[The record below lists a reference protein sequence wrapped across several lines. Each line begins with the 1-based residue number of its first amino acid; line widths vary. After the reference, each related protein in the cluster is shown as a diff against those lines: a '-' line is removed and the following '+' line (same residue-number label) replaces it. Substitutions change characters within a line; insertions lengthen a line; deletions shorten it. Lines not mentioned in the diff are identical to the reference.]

1 LPKQKNPF
9 WSFFASVYLTITLL
23 VLTVVLS
30 IVGTFIPQQDA
41 AREFAQGI
49 PPGLASFL
57 QTMQVFDLFHSVW
70 FFLLMLLLSL
80 NLIVCSLNRWPLTW
94 KQFRGAPF
102 TGDEEG
108 LFRGLG
114 TERIFLCDED
124 VVTMAGRLESLLS
137 RRYRQISRNQE
148 KGDTVII
155 YGERGRY
162 SRFAVYVV
170 HLSLQ
175 LLILGALTGAFWGW
189 EGYVNIG
196 EGETADTI
204 DLKGGKGTKALPFT
218 IRCDK
223 FVVEFYK
230 NGAPKTYR
238 SDLTFL
244 KEGKTFYQGPV
255 LVNHPVSLGGVRV
268 YQASYGSSPDG
279 RASLAFV
286 RDGQEEKTI
295 KVGSGESFSL
305 PGKEGTVQ
313 IVRLEENLMQMGPA
327 VKLLVNSGPG
337 EVSFWVFQH
346 IDKIREM
353 NPGVTEQVPMFNPA
367 LFKPYRFSLR
377 GIEERYYTGLQVTR
391 DPGAPLVAAAA
402 VLMMVG
408 LIGTF
413 FSSHRRIWIKI
424 QPAGEKTRISI
435 AARSNKHPVVLDREV
450 SQLAERIKVNLEK
463 GST

>member
-1 LPKQKNPF
+1 MPKQKNPF

-23 VLTVVLS
+23 VFTVVLS

-80 NLIVCSLNRWPLTW
+80 NLIVCSLNRWSLTW

-102 TGDEEG
+102 SGEEG
-108 LFRGLG
+108 FFRGLSP
-114 TERIFLCDED
+114 ERIFLCDED
-124 VVTMAGRLESLLS
+124 VGTMTGRLEGLLS
-137 RRYRQISRNQE
+137 RKYRKISKNQE
-148 KGDTVII
+148 KEDTVII
-155 YGERGRY
+155 FGERGRY

-170 HLSLQ
+170 HLSLL
-175 LLILGALTGAFWGW
+175 LLILGALMGAFWGW

-196 EGETADTI
+196 EGETADAI

-223 FVVEFYK
+223 FIVAFYE

-244 KEGKTFYQGPV
+244 KDGKTLYQGHL
-255 LVNHPVSLGGVRV
+255 LVNHPISLEGVRV

-279 RASLAFV
+279 RASLAFS
-286 RDGQEEKTI
+286 RGGQEGKII
-295 KVGSGESFSL
+295 KVGPGESFSL
-305 PGKEGTVQ
+305 PEKEGTVQ
-313 IVRLEENLMQMGPA
+313 IARMEENLMQMGPA
-327 VKLLVNSGPG
+327 VKILVRSGQG

-367 LFKPYRFSLR
+367 LFKPYLFVLK
-377 GIEERYYTGLQVTR
+377 GIEERYYTGLQVSR

-424 QPAGEKTRISI
+424 QPAGEKTKISV

-450 SQLAERIKVNLEK
+450 RQLTEQIKVSLEK
-463 GST
+463 EST

>member
-1 LPKQKNPF
+1 MPKQKNPF

-23 VLTVVLS
+23 VFTVVLS

-80 NLIVCSLNRWPLTW
+80 NLIVCSLNRWSLTW

-102 TGDEEG
+102 SGEEG
-108 LFRGLG
+108 FFRGLSP
-114 TERIFLCDED
+114 ERIFLCDED
-124 VVTMAGRLESLLS
+124 VGTMTGRLEGLLS
-137 RRYRQISRNQE
+137 RKYRKISKNQE
-148 KGDTVII
+148 KEDTVII
-155 YGERGRY
+155 FGERGRY

-170 HLSLQ
+170 HLSLL
-175 LLILGALTGAFWGW
+175 LLILGALMGAFWGW

-196 EGETADTI
+196 EGETADAI

-218 IRCDK
+218 VRCDK
-223 FVVEFYK
+223 FIVAFYE

-244 KEGKTFYQGPV
+244 KDGKTLYQGPL
-255 LVNHPVSLGGVRV
+255 LVNHPISLEGVRV

-279 RASLAFV
+279 RASLAFS
-286 RDGQEEKTI
+286 RGGQEGKII
-295 KVGSGESFSL
+295 KVGPGESFSL
-305 PGKEGTVQ
+305 QEKEGTVQ
-313 IVRLEENLMQMGPA
+313 IARMEENLMQMGPA
-327 VKLLVNSGPG
+327 VKILVRSGQG

-353 NPGVTEQVPMFNPA
+353 NHGVTEQVQMFNPA
-367 LFKPYRFSLR
+367 LFKPYLFVLK
-377 GIEERYYTGLQVTR
+377 GIEERYYTGLQVSR

-424 QPAGEKTRISI
+424 QPAGEKTKISV

-450 SQLAERIKVNLEK
+450 RQLTEQIKVSLEK
-463 GST
+463 EST

>member
-23 VLTVVLS
+23 VFTVVLS
-30 IVGTFIPQQDA
+30 IAGTFIPQQDA

-57 QTMQVFDLFHSVW
+57 QSMQAFDVFHSVW

-102 TGDEEG
+102 TGEEG
-108 LFRGLG
+108 LFRGLSP
-114 TERIFLCDED
+114 ERIFLCGED
-124 VVTMAGRLESLLS
+124 VGTVTGRMEGLL
-137 RRYRQISRNQE
+137 RRKYRKISRNQE
-148 KGDTVII
+148 REEAVII
-155 YGERGRY
+155 CGERGRY
-162 SRFAVYVV
+162 SRFAVYAV
-170 HLSLQ
+170 HLSL
-175 LLILGALTGAFWGW
+175 LFLIIGALAGAFWGW
-189 EGYVNIG
+189 EGYVNVG
-196 EGETADTI
+196 EGETADAI
-204 DLKGGKGTKALPFT
+204 DLKGSKGTKKLPFT

-223 FVVEFYK
+223 FLVAFYE

-244 KEGKTFYQGPV
+244 KDGKTIFQGPL
-255 LVNHPVSLGGVRV
+255 LVNHPISLEGVRI
-268 YQASYGSSPDG
+268 YQASFGSSPDG
-279 RASLAFV
+279 LASLALS
-286 RDGQEEKTI
+286 RGGGEEKI
-295 KVGSGESFSL
+295 VKVGPGESFPL
-305 PGKEGTVQ
+305 PGKEGTGQ
-313 IVRLEENLMQMGPA
+313 IVRMEENLMKMGPA
-327 VKLLVNSGPG
+327 VKIVVHSREG

-367 LFKPYRFSLR
+367 LFKPYVFGLK
-377 GIEERYYTGLQVTR
+377 GIEERHYTGLQVSR
-391 DPGAPLVAAAA
+391 DPGAPLVASAA
-402 VLMMVG
+402 VLMMIG

-424 QPAGEKTRISI
+424 QRAGEETRISI
-435 AARSNKHPVVLDREV
+435 AASTNKHHAVLDREV
-450 SQLAERIKVNLEK
+450 RQLTEQIKISLEK
-463 GST
+463 GTT

>member
-1 LPKQKNPF
+1 
-9 WSFFASVYLTITLL
+9 
-23 VLTVVLS
+23 
-30 IVGTFIPQQDA
+30 
-41 AREFAQGI
+41 
-49 PPGLASFL
+49 
-57 QTMQVFDLFHSVW
+57 
-70 FFLLMLLLSL
+70 MLLLSM

-94 KQFRGAPF
+94 KKFRGTPF
-102 TGDEEG
+102 ANEEG
-108 LFRGLG
+108 LFRGLSP
-114 TERIFLCDED
+114 EHIFLCDED
-124 VVTMAGRLESLLS
+124 VGTTTGRLEGLLS
-137 RRYRQISRNQE
+137 RKYGKISKNKE
-148 KGDTVII
+148 KEDALII
-155 YGERGRY
+155 FGERGRY

-175 LLILGALTGAFWGW
+175 LLILGALMGAYWGW

-196 EGETADTI
+196 EGDTADAI

-223 FVVEFYK
+223 FMVAFYE

-244 KEGKTFYQGPV
+244 KDGKTILQGPL
-255 LVNHPVSLGGVRV
+255 LVNHPVSLEGIRV

-279 RASLAFV
+279 RASLAFS
-286 RDGQEEKTI
+286 RGGKEGEII
-295 KVGSGESFSL
+295 KVGPGESFPL

-327 VKLLVNSGPG
+327 VKILVRSGQG
-337 EVSFWVFQH
+337 EVSFWVFRN

-367 LFKPYRFSLR
+367 MFKPYLFVLK
-377 GIEERYYTGLQVTR
+377 GIEERYYTGLQVIR

-424 QPAGEKTRISI
+424 QRLGEKTKISV
-435 AARSNKHPVVLDREV
+435 AARTNKHPVILDREV
-450 SQLAERIKVNLEK
+450 QHLTEQIKVSLEK

>member
-23 VLTVVLS
+23 VFTVVLS
-30 IVGTFIPQQDA
+30 IVGTFIPQQDV
-41 AREFAQGI
+41 AREFAKGI

-57 QTMQVFDLFHSVW
+57 QTMQAFDLFHSVW
-70 FFLLMLLLSL
+70 FFLLMLLLFL

-94 KQFRGAPF
+94 KQFRGTTF
-102 TGDEEG
+102 HGEEG
-108 LFRGLG
+108 LFRGLNP
-114 TERIFLCDED
+114 ECIFLSGED
-124 VVTMAGRLESLLS
+124 VGTMAGRLEGLLS
-137 RRYRQISRNQE
+137 RKYRKISKNQE
-148 KGDTVII
+148 KEDAVII
-155 YGERGRY
+155 YGEKGRY
-162 SRFAVYVV
+162 SRFAVYAV
-170 HLSLQ
+170 HLSVL
-175 LLILGALTGAFWGW
+175 LLILGVLTGAFWGW

-196 EGETADTI
+196 EGETADAI
-204 DLKGGKGTKALPFT
+204 DLKGGKGTKTLPFT

-223 FVVEFYK
+223 FIVAFYE

-244 KEGKTFYQGPV
+244 KDSKTIYQGPL
-255 LVNHPVSLGGVRV
+255 LVNHPISLEGVRI

-279 RASLAFV
+279 RAMLAFS
-286 RDGQEEKTI
+286 RNGQEGKEI
-295 KVGSGESFSL
+295 KIGPGESFSL
-305 PGKEGTVQ
+305 PEKEGTFQ
-313 IVRLEENLMQMGPA
+313 IVRLEENLMKMGPA
-327 VKLLVNSGPG
+327 VKILVRSGQG
-337 EVSFWVFQH
+337 EVSFWIFQH

-367 LFKPYRFSLR
+367 LFKPYSFVLK
-377 GIEERYYTGLQVTR
+377 GIEERHYTGLQVSR
-391 DPGAPLVAAAA
+391 DPGAPLVATAA
-402 VLMMVG
+402 VLMIVG

-424 QPAGEKTRISI
+424 QPAGEKTKISV

-450 SQLAERIKVNLEK
+450 RQLTEQIKVSLEK

>member
-1 LPKQKNPF
+1 LPKQKNLF
-9 WSFFASVYLTITLL
+9 WSFFSSVYLTITLL
-23 VLTVVLS
+23 VLTVLLS
-30 IVGTFIPQQDA
+30 TVGTFIPQQDA
-41 AREFAQGI
+41 AREFAQVI

-57 QTMQVFDLFHSVW
+57 QAMQVFDLFHSVW

-94 KQFRGAPF
+94 KQFGGAPF
-102 TGDEEG
+102 AGEEG

-114 TERIFLCDED
+114 PERIFLCDED
-124 VVTMAGRLESLLS
+124 VGTMTGRLEGLLS
-137 RRYRQISRNQE
+137 RKFRKISKNTE
-148 KGDTVII
+148 KEDTVII

-170 HLSLQ
+170 HLSLL
-175 LLILGALTGAFWGW
+175 LLIMGALTGAFWGW

-196 EGETADTI
+196 EGETADAI

-223 FVVEFYK
+223 FIVAFYE

-244 KEGKTFYQGPV
+244 KDGKTLYQAPL
-255 LVNHPVSLGGVRV
+255 LVNHPISLEGIRV

-279 RASLAFV
+279 RASLAFA
-286 RDGQEEKTI
+286 RGGQEEKII
-295 KVGSGESFSL
+295 KIGPGESFSL
-305 PGKEGTVQ
+305 PEKEGTVQ

-327 VKLLVNSGPG
+327 AKILVRSGQG

-367 LFKPYRFSLR
+367 QFKPYLFVLK
-377 GIEERYYTGLQVTR
+377 GIEERYYTGLQVSR
-391 DPGAPLVAAAA
+391 DPGAPLVAAAG

-424 QPAGEKTRISI
+424 QPAGEKTKISI
-435 AARSNKHPVVLDREV
+435 AARSNKHPVILEREV
-450 SQLAERIKVNLEK
+450 RQLTELIKVSLEK

>member
-23 VLTVVLS
+23 VFTVVLS

-80 NLIVCSLNRWPLTW
+80 NLIVCSLNRWSLTW

-102 TGDEEG
+102 SGEEG
-108 LFRGLG
+108 FFRGLSP
-114 TERIFLCDED
+114 ERIFLCDED
-124 VVTMAGRLESLLS
+124 VGTMTGRLEGLLS
-137 RRYRQISRNQE
+137 RKYRKISKNQE
-148 KGDTVII
+148 KEDTVII
-155 YGERGRY
+155 FGERGRY

-170 HLSLQ
+170 HLSLL
-175 LLILGALTGAFWGW
+175 LLILGALMGAFWGW

-196 EGETADTI
+196 EGETADAI

-223 FVVEFYK
+223 FIVAFYE

-244 KEGKTFYQGPV
+244 KDGKTLYQGPL
-255 LVNHPVSLGGVRV
+255 LVNHPISLEGVRV

-279 RASLAFV
+279 RASLAFS
-286 RDGQEEKTI
+286 RGGQEGKII
-295 KVGSGESFSL
+295 KVGPGESFSL
-305 PGKEGTVQ
+305 PEKEGTVQ
-313 IVRLEENLMQMGPA
+313 IARMEENLMQMGPA
-327 VKLLVNSGPG
+327 VKILVRSGQG

-367 LFKPYRFSLR
+367 LFKPYLFVLK
-377 GIEERYYTGLQVTR
+377 GIEERYYTGLQVSR

-424 QPAGEKTRISI
+424 QPAGEKTKISV

-450 SQLAERIKVNLEK
+450 RQLTEQIKVSLEK
-463 GST
+463 EST

>member
-1 LPKQKNPF
+1 LTKQKNPF

-23 VLTVVLS
+23 VFTVVLS
-30 IVGTFIPQQDA
+30 IVGTFIPQQEA
-41 AREFAQGI
+41 ARGFVQGI

-94 KQFRGAPF
+94 KQFRGAPLS
-102 TGDEEG
+102 GEEE
-108 LFRGLG
+108 LFRGLSP
-114 TERIFLCDED
+114 ERIFLCGED
-124 VVTMAGRLESLLS
+124 VGTMTGRLEGLLNRKY
-137 RRYRQISRNQE
+137 RRIGKTQGKE
-148 KGDTVII
+148 DAVII
-155 YGERGRY
+155 YGEKGRY

-170 HLSLQ
+170 HLSVQ
-175 LLILGALTGAFWGW
+175 LLILGALMGAFWGW

-196 EGETADTI
+196 EGETADAI

-223 FVVEFYK
+223 FKVELYA

-244 KEGKTFYQGPV
+244 KAGKTIYQGPL
-255 LVNHPVSLGGVRV
+255 LVNHPVSLEGVQV
-268 YQASYGSSPDG
+268 YQASYGSSPNG
-279 RASLAFV
+279 RASLAFS
-286 RDGQEEKTI
+286 RGGQEEKII
-295 KVGSGESFSL
+295 KVGPEESFSL
-305 PGKEGTVQ
+305 PEKEGTVQ

-327 VKLLVNSGPG
+327 VKILVRSGQG

-367 LFKPYRFSLR
+367 LFKPYLFALK
-377 GIEERYYTGLQVTR
+377 GIEESYYTGLQVSR
-391 DPGAPLVAAAA
+391 DPGAPLVAASA
-402 VLMMVG
+402 VLMIMG

-424 QPAGEKTRISI
+424 QTAGEKTKISI
-435 AARSNKHPVVLDREV
+435 AARTNKHPVVLDREV
-450 SQLAERIKVNLEK
+450 RQLTEQINISLEK

>member
-1 LPKQKNPF
+1 
-9 WSFFASVYLTITLL
+9 
-23 VLTVVLS
+23 
-30 IVGTFIPQQDA
+30 
-41 AREFAQGI
+41 
-49 PPGLASFL
+49 
-57 QTMQVFDLFHSVW
+57 
-70 FFLLMLLLSL
+70 MLLLSL
-80 NLIVCSLNRWPLTW
+80 NLIVCSLNRWSLTW

-102 TGDEEG
+102 SGEEG
-108 LFRGLG
+108 FFRGLSP
-114 TERIFLCDED
+114 ERIFLCDED
-124 VVTMAGRLESLLS
+124 VGTMTGRLEGLLS
-137 RRYRQISRNQE
+137 RKYRKISKNQE
-148 KGDTVII
+148 KEDTVII
-155 YGERGRY
+155 FGERGRY

-170 HLSLQ
+170 HLSLL
-175 LLILGALTGAFWGW
+175 LLILGALMGAFWGW

-196 EGETADTI
+196 EGETADAI

-223 FVVEFYK
+223 FIVAFYE

-244 KEGKTFYQGPV
+244 KDGKTLYQGPL
-255 LVNHPVSLGGVRV
+255 LVNHPISLEGVRV

-279 RASLAFV
+279 RASLAFS
-286 RDGQEEKTI
+286 RGGQEGKII
-295 KVGSGESFSL
+295 KVGPGESFSL
-305 PGKEGTVQ
+305 PEKEGTVQ
-313 IVRLEENLMQMGPA
+313 IARMEENLMQMGPA
-327 VKLLVNSGPG
+327 VKILVRSGQG

-367 LFKPYRFSLR
+367 LFKPYLFVLK
-377 GIEERYYTGLQVTR
+377 GIEERYYTGLQVSR

-424 QPAGEKTRISI
+424 QPAGEKTKISV

-450 SQLAERIKVNLEK
+450 RQLTEQIKVSLEK
-463 GST
+463 EST

>member
-1 LPKQKNPF
+1 MTKQKNPF

-30 IVGTFIPQQDA
+30 IFGTFIPQQEA
-41 AREFAQGI
+41 AREFIQGI

-94 KQFRGAPF
+94 KQFRGAPLSS
-102 TGDEEG
+102 EEG
-108 LFRGLG
+108 LFRGLSP
-114 TERIFLCDED
+114 ERTFLCAED
-124 VVTMAGRLESLLS
+124 VGTMAGRMEGLLG
-137 RRYRQISRNQE
+137 RMYRKISRNQE
-148 KGDTVII
+148 KADALII
-155 YGERGRY
+155 FGERGRY
-162 SRFAVYVV
+162 SRFAVYAV

-175 LLILGALTGAFWGW
+175 FLIIGALAGAFWGW

-196 EGETADTI
+196 ERETADAI

-223 FVVEFYK
+223 FSVAFYE

-244 KEGKTFYQGPV
+244 KDGKTIFQGPL
-255 LVNHPVSLGGVRV
+255 LVNHPISLEGIRV

-279 RASLAFV
+279 RASLAYS
-286 RDGQEEKTI
+286 RGGQGEKNI
-295 KVGSGESFSL
+295 MIGSGESFSL
-305 PGKEGTVQ
+305 PEKEGTVQ
-313 IVRLEENLMQMGPA
+313 IVRVEENLMKMGPA
-327 VKLLVNSGPG
+327 VKIMVSSGQG
-337 EVSFWVFQH
+337 EFSFWVFQH

-367 LFKPYRFSLR
+367 LFKPYIFALK
-377 GIEERYYTGLQVTR
+377 GMEEHYYTGLQVSR

-402 VLMMVG
+402 VLMMTG

-424 QPAGEKTRISI
+424 QRDGEKTRISV
-435 AARSNKHPVVLDREV
+435 AGRTNKHQAVLDRELR
-450 SQLAERIKVNLEK
+450 QLTERIKNSLER
-463 GST
+463 GSP

>member
-1 LPKQKNPF
+1 MPKQKNPF

-23 VLTVVLS
+23 VFTVVLS

-57 QTMQVFDLFHSVW
+57 QTMQAFDLFHSVW

-94 KQFRGAPF
+94 KQFRGAPLSA
-102 TGDEEG
+102 EEG
-108 LFRGLG
+108 LFRGLSP
-114 TERIFLCDED
+114 ERIFLCDEN
-124 VVTMAGRLESLLS
+124 VGTMTGRMEGLLN
-137 RRYRQISRNQE
+137 RKYRKISKTQE
-148 KGDTVII
+148 KEDAVII
-155 YGERGRY
+155 YVERGRY

-175 LLILGALTGAFWGW
+175 LLILGALMGAFWGW

-196 EGETADTI
+196 EGEKADAI
-204 DLKGGKGTKALPFT
+204 DLKGGKGAKVLPFT

-223 FVVEFYK
+223 FIVEFYE

-244 KEGKTFYQGPV
+244 KDGKTIYQGPL
-255 LVNHPVSLGGVRV
+255 LVNHPVSLAGVRV

-286 RDGQEEKTI
+286 RAGQEEKII

-305 PGKEGTVQ
+305 PEKEGTVQ
-313 IVRLEENLMQMGPA
+313 VVRLEENLMQMGPA
-327 VKLLVNSGPG
+327 VKILSRSGQG
-337 EVSFWVFQH
+337 EVSFWVFLH

-353 NPGVTEQVPMFNPA
+353 NPGVTDQVPMFNPS
-367 LFKPYRFSLR
+367 LFKPYVFALK
-377 GIEERYYTGLQVTR
+377 GMEERYYTGLQVSR
-391 DPGAPLVAAAA
+391 DPGAPLMAAAA
-402 VLMMVG
+402 VLMILG
-408 LIGTF
+408 LMGTF

-424 QPAGEKTRISI
+424 QQLGEKTRISV
-435 AARSNKHPVVLDREV
+435 AARTNKHPVVLEREV
-450 SQLAERIKVNLEK
+450 RQLAEKIKISLEK

>member
-1 LPKQKNPF
+1 MPKQKNPF

-23 VLTVVLS
+23 VFTVVLS

-80 NLIVCSLNRWPLTW
+80 NLIVCSLNRWSLTW

-102 TGDEEG
+102 SGEEG
-108 LFRGLG
+108 FFRGLSP
-114 TERIFLCDED
+114 ERIFLCDED
-124 VVTMAGRLESLLS
+124 VGTMTGRLEGLLS
-137 RRYRQISRNQE
+137 RKYRKISKNQE
-148 KGDTVII
+148 KEDTVII
-155 YGERGRY
+155 FGERGRY

-170 HLSLQ
+170 HLSLL
-175 LLILGALTGAFWGW
+175 LLILGALMGAFWGW

-196 EGETADTI
+196 EGETADAI

-218 IRCDK
+218 VRCDK
-223 FVVEFYK
+223 FIVAFYE

-244 KEGKTFYQGPV
+244 KDGKTLYQGPL
-255 LVNHPVSLGGVRV
+255 LVNHPISLEGVRV

-279 RASLAFV
+279 RASLAFS
-286 RDGQEEKTI
+286 RGGQEGKII
-295 KVGSGESFSL
+295 KVGPGESFSL
-305 PGKEGTVQ
+305 PEKEGTVQ
-313 IVRLEENLMQMGPA
+313 IARMEENLMQMGPA
-327 VKLLVNSGPG
+327 VKILVRSGQG

-367 LFKPYRFSLR
+367 LFKPYLFVLK
-377 GIEERYYTGLQVTR
+377 GIEERYYTGLQVSR

-424 QPAGEKTRISI
+424 QPAGEKTKISV

-450 SQLAERIKVNLEK
+450 RQLTEQIKVSLEK
-463 GST
+463 EST

>member
-9 WSFFASVYLTITLL
+9 WSFFASVYLTIILL
-23 VLTVVLS
+23 VFTVVLS
-30 IVGTFIPQQDA
+30 IVGTLIPQQDA
-41 AREFAQGI
+41 AREFAKGI

-70 FFLLMLLLSL
+70 LFLLMLLLSM

-102 TGDEEG
+102 SGEEG
-108 LFRGLG
+108 LFRGLSP
-114 TERIFLCDED
+114 ECIFLCDKD
-124 VVTMAGRLESLLS
+124 VGIMTGRLEGLLN
-137 RRYRQISRNQE
+137 RKYQKISKSEE
-148 KGDTVII
+148 KEDTVII
-155 YGERGRY
+155 CGERGRY

-170 HLSLQ
+170 HLSLL

-196 EGETADTI
+196 EGETADAI
-204 DLKGGKGTKALPFT
+204 DLKGGKGAKTLPFT

-223 FVVEFYK
+223 FIVAFYE

-244 KEGKTFYQGPV
+244 KDNKMLYQGPL
-255 LVNHPVSLGGVRV
+255 LVNHPISLEGVRV

-279 RASLAFV
+279 RASLAFY
-286 RDGQEEKTI
+286 RGGKEGKII
-295 KVGSGESFSL
+295 KVGPGESFSL
-305 PGKEGTVQ
+305 PEKEGTVQ

-327 VKLLVNSGPG
+327 AKILVRSGQG
-337 EVSFWVFQH
+337 EVSFWVFLH

-367 LFKPYRFSLR
+367 LFKPYLFVLK
-377 GIEERYYTGLQVTR
+377 GIEERYYTGLQVSS

-424 QPAGEKTRISI
+424 QPAGEKTKISV
-435 AARSNKHPVVLDREV
+435 AARTNKHPVVLDREV
-450 SQLAERIKVNLEK
+450 RQLTEQIKVSLEK
-463 GST
+463 EST

>member
-1 LPKQKNPF
+1 LTKQKNPF
-9 WSFFASVYLTITLL
+9 RSFFTSVYLTITLL
-23 VLTVVLS
+23 VFTVVLS
-30 IVGTFIPQQDA
+30 IIGTFIPQQDA
-41 AREFAQGI
+41 ARGFAQGM

-94 KQFRGAPF
+94 KQFRGAPSS
-102 TGDEEG
+102 GEEG
-108 LFRGLG
+108 LFRGLSP
-114 TERIFLCDED
+114 ERIFLCDED
-124 VVTMAGRLESLLS
+124 VGTMTGRIEGFLG
-137 RRYRQISRNQE
+137 RKYRKIGKTQE
-148 KGDTVII
+148 KEDAVII
-155 YGERGRY
+155 CGEKGRY

-170 HLSLQ
+170 HMSVQ
-175 LLILGALTGAFWGW
+175 LLILGALMGAFWGW

-196 EGETADTI
+196 EGEKADAI

-223 FVVEFYK
+223 FMVSFYE

-244 KEGKTFYQGPV
+244 KDGKTIYQGPL
-255 LVNHPVSLGGVRV
+255 LVNHPVSLEGVQV

-279 RASLAFV
+279 RASLAIS
-286 RDGQEEKTI
+286 RGGQEGKII
-295 KVGSGESFSL
+295 KVGPGESFSL

-327 VKLLVNSGPG
+327 VKILVRSGQG
-337 EVSFWVFQH
+337 EVSFWIFLH

-367 LFKPYRFSLR
+367 LFKPYLFVLK
-377 GIEERYYTGLQVTR
+377 GIEERYYTGLQVSR

-424 QPAGEKTRISI
+424 QPAGEKTRISV
-435 AARSNKHPVVLDREV
+435 AARTNKHPVVLEREV
-450 SQLAERIKVNLEK
+450 RQLTEQIKISLEK

>member
-1 LPKQKNPF
+1 MPKQKNPF

-23 VLTVVLS
+23 VFTVVLS

-41 AREFAQGI
+41 AREFVQGI

-57 QTMQVFDLFHSVW
+57 QTMQIFDLFHSVW

-80 NLIVCSLNRWPLTW
+80 NLIICSLNRWPLTW
-94 KQFRGAPF
+94 KQFRRAPF
-102 TGDEEG
+102 PGDEEG
-108 LFRGLG
+108 LFRGLDNG
-114 TERIFLCDED
+114 RVFLCDED
-124 VVTMAGRLESLLS
+124 VATITGRLEGLLG
-137 RRYRQISRNQE
+137 RKYRQISRNQE
-148 KGDTVII
+148 KGDAVII
-155 YGERGRY
+155 SGERGRY

-170 HLSLQ
+170 HLSLL
-175 LLILGALTGAFWGW
+175 LLILGALMGAFWGW

-196 EGETADTI
+196 EGETADAI

-223 FVVEFYK
+223 FIVEFYE

-244 KEGKTFYQGPV
+244 KEGKTIYQGPV
-255 LVNHPVSLGGVRV
+255 LVNHPVSLEGVRV

-279 RASLAFV
+279 RASLAFI
-286 RDGQEEKTI
+286 RGGQEQKII
-295 KVGSGESFSL
+295 KIGAGESFSL
-305 PGKEGTVQ
+305 PDKEGTVQ

-353 NPGVTEQVPMFNPA
+353 NPGVTEQVPMFNPS
-367 LFKPYRFSLR
+367 LFKPYVFALK
-377 GIEERYYTGLQVTR
+377 GMEERYYTGLQISR
-391 DPGAPLVAAAA
+391 DPGAPLAAAAA
-402 VLMMVG
+402 VLMMVA

-424 QPAGEKTRISI
+424 QPAGEKTRITV

-450 SQLAERIKVNLEK
+450 RQLAELIKVNLEK

>member
-1 LPKQKNPF
+1 MPKQKNPF

-23 VLTVVLS
+23 VCTVVLS
-30 IVGTFIPQQDA
+30 VVGTFIPQQDA
-41 AREFAQGI
+41 AREFVQGI

-57 QTMQVFDLFHSVW
+57 QTMQAFDLFHSVW
-70 FFLLMLLLSL
+70 FFLIMLLLSL

-94 KQFRGAPF
+94 KQFRGTPLS
-102 TGDEEG
+102 GEDD
-108 LFRGLG
+108 LFRGLSP
-114 TERIFLCDED
+114 ERVFLCDED
-124 VVTMAGRLESLLS
+124 VGIMVGRMEGFLG
-137 RRYRQISRNQE
+137 RKYRKIGKTPGRE
-148 KGDTVII
+148 DAVII
-155 YGERGRY
+155 CGEKGRY

-170 HLSLQ
+170 HLSVQ
-175 LLILGALTGAFWGW
+175 LLILGALMGAYWGW

-196 EGETADTI
+196 EGEKADAI

-223 FVVEFYK
+223 FMVAFYE

-244 KEGKTFYQGPV
+244 KDGKTLFQGPL
-255 LVNHPVSLGGVRV
+255 LVNQPISLEGIRV

-279 RASLAFV
+279 RASLAFS
-286 RDGQEEKTI
+286 RGGKEGKII
-295 KVGSGESFSL
+295 KVGPGESFSL
-305 PGKEGTVQ
+305 PEKEGTVQ

-327 VKLLVNSGPG
+327 VKIMVRSGQR
-337 EVSFWVFQH
+337 EVSFWIFQH

-367 LFKPYRFSLR
+367 MFKPYLFVLK
-377 GIEERYYTGLQVTR
+377 GIEERHYTGLQVSR

-424 QPAGEKTRISI
+424 QRLGEKTKISV
-435 AARSNKHPVVLDREV
+435 AARTNKHSVVLDREV
-450 SQLAERIKVNLEK
+450 RQLTEQIKVILEK

>member
-1 LPKQKNPF
+1 MPKQKNPF

-23 VLTVVLS
+23 VFTVVLS

-41 AREFAQGI
+41 ARGFAQGI
-49 PPGLASFL
+49 PSGLASFL
-57 QTMQVFDLFHSVW
+57 QTMQAFDLFHSVW

-80 NLIVCSLNRWPLTW
+80 NLIVCSLNRWSLTW
-94 KQFRGAPF
+94 KQFRGSPIS
-102 TGDEEG
+102 GEEG
-108 LFRGLG
+108 LFQGLSP
-114 TERIFLCDED
+114 ERIFLCDED
-124 VVTMAGRLESLLS
+124 VGTVTGRLEGLLN
-137 RRYRQISRNQE
+137 RKYRKISRNQE
-148 KGDTVII
+148 KEDTVII
-155 YGERGRY
+155 CGERGRY

-170 HLSLQ
+170 HLSVQ
-175 LLILGALTGAFWGW
+175 LLILGALLGAYWGW

-196 EGETADTI
+196 EGETADAI

-223 FVVEFYK
+223 FIVAFYE
-230 NGAPKTYR
+230 NGVPKTYR

-244 KEGKTFYQGPV
+244 KDSKMLYQGPL
-255 LVNHPVSLGGVRV
+255 LVNHPISLEGVRV

-279 RASLAFV
+279 RASLAFP
-286 RDGQEEKTI
+286 RGGKEGKII
-295 KVGSGESFSL
+295 KVGPGEIFSL
-305 PGKEGTVQ
+305 PEKEGTVQ

-327 VKLLVNSGPG
+327 VKILVRSGQG
-337 EVSFWVFQH
+337 EVSFWIFQH

-367 LFKPYRFSLR
+367 LFKPYVFVLK
-377 GIEERYYTGLQVTR
+377 GMEERYYTGLQVSR

-424 QPAGEKTRISI
+424 QPAGEKTKISV

-450 SQLAERIKVNLEK
+450 RQLTEQIKVSLEK

>member
-23 VLTVVLS
+23 VFTVVLS
-30 IVGTFIPQQDA
+30 IIGTFIPQQDA

-94 KQFRGAPF
+94 KQFRGAPLSW
-102 TGDEEG
+102 EEG
-108 LFRGLG
+108 LFRGLAP
-114 TERIFLCDED
+114 ERIFLSDED
-124 VVTMAGRLESLLS
+124 VGTITGRLEGLLN
-137 RRYRQISRNQE
+137 RKYRKIGKTQE
-148 KGDTVII
+148 KEDAVII
-155 YGERGRY
+155 SGERGRY

-175 LLILGALTGAFWGW
+175 LLILGALMGAFWGW

-196 EGETADTI
+196 EGETADAI
-204 DLKGGKGTKALPFT
+204 DLKGGKGAKALPFT

-223 FVVEFYK
+223 FLVEFYE
-230 NGAPKTYR
+230 NGVPRTYR
-238 SDLTFL
+238 SDLTFS
-244 KEGKTFYQGPV
+244 KDGKTIYQGPL
-255 LVNHPVSLGGVRV
+255 LVNHPVSLEGVRV

-286 RDGQEEKTI
+286 RAGQEEKII
-295 KVGSGESFSL
+295 KVGPGESFSL
-305 PGKEGTVQ
+305 PGKEGTVH

-327 VKLLVNSGPG
+327 VKILVRSGQG
-337 EVSFWVFQH
+337 EVTFWVFLH

-367 LFKPYRFSLR
+367 LFKPYIFVLK
-377 GIEERYYTGLQVTR
+377 GIEERYYTGLQVSS
-391 DPGAPLVAAAA
+391 DPGAPLMAAAA
-402 VLMMVG
+402 VLMIVG
-408 LIGTF
+408 LMGTF

-424 QPAGEKTRISI
+424 QQLGEKTRISV
-435 AARSNKHPVVLDREV
+435 AARTNKHPVVLDREV
-450 SQLAERIKVNLEK
+450 RQLAEKIEISLEK
-463 GST
+463 GSA